1 MTCRGHANTSLSP
14 GRKPT
19 EVEHFDV
26 LVVGGGP
33 AGSTLAYYL
42 SGSGLKIAIM
52 DKQDFPRQKVC
63 AGWVTPAVMQELNI
77 DLEDYA
83 RGREL
88 QAIHGFRIS
97 QLGQKQ
103 VPSHYPG
110 EPVSYGIRRIEFDE
124 YLLRRC
130 AAELML
136 RQAFEKMEKTP
147 LGWCVNGAIETKLVI
162 GAGGHFCPVARAIG
176 CKGMSELAVTA
187 QEIEFEMNPV
197 QKAECTVEKDIPEL
211 FFTPDLKGYGWVFR
225 KGDYLNIG
233 LGREDKHKLSSH
245 VTRFCQYLKQ
255 QGKIPSDTPEKM
267 SGHAY
272 LLYNHAVRDMVQDHV
287 LLIGDSAGLA
297 YPKSGEGIRP
307 AVESAMLA
315 ARIIRQCDGDYQARK
330 LQPYK
335 DLMEQ
340 RFGPRQPGSTLM
352 ERLPLPVKQI
362 FARQLMKTHWFTKTV
377 VTDKWF
383 LQSGQAPLVQVS
395 NQTFP
400 GQSSRNV

>member
-1 MTCRGHANTSLSP
+1 
-14 GRKPT
+14 
-19 EVEHFDV
+19 VERLDV

-42 SGSGLKIAIM
+42 SGSGLRIAIM
-52 DKQDFPRQKVC
+52 DKEDFPRQKVC

-103 VPSHYPG
+103 VQSHYRG
-110 EPVSYGIRRIEFDE
+110 EPVSYGIRRIEFDD

-130 AAELML
+130 GAELML
-136 RQAFEKMEKTP
+136 NQAFKKMEKAQQ
-147 LGWCVNGAIETKLVI
+147 GWRVNDAIKTKLVI

-176 CKGMSELAVTA
+176 SKGVSELAVTA
-187 QEIEFEMNPV
+187 QEIEFEMNVV
-197 QKAECTVEKDIPEL
+197 QKAQCTVEKDIPEL

-233 LGREDKHKLSSH
+233 LGREDKHKLSGH

-255 QGKIPSDTPEKM
+255 QGKIPQDTPEKM
-267 SGHAY
+267 NGHAY
-272 LLYNHAVRDMVQDHV
+272 LLYTHAVRNMVGDHV

-315 ARIIRQCDGDYQARK
+315 ARIIRQCDGDYQASG
-330 LQPYK
+330 LQPYNE
-335 DLMEQ
+335 LMEQ
-340 RFGPRQPGSTLM
+340 RFGPRQPGPDLV
-352 ERLPLPVKQI
+352 ERVPLPVKQM
-362 FARQLMKTHWFTKTV
+362 FARPLMKTHWFTKNV
-377 VTDKWF
+377 VTDQWF
-383 LQSGQAPLVQVS
+383 LQSRQAPLVQEPDTGS
-395 NQTFP
+395 
-400 GQSSRNV
+400 